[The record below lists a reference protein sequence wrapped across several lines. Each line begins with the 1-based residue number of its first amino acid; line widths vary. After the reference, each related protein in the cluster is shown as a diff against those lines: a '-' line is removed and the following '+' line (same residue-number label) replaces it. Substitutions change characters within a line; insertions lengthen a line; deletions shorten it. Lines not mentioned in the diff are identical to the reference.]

1 MREIVLINITGED
14 RPGLTA
20 AITGVL
26 AQGGVNILDIGQ
38 AVIHDTLSFGIL
50 IEIPDNGRSQSVLKD
65 LLFTAYELDQQV
77 RFTPVSE
84 DDYRQWVGGQGK
96 ARHIV
101 TLLTRKVSAEQLQRV
116 SAITAKYGLNI
127 DHIDRL
133 SGRMPLD
140 MPAEQGKGCIE
151 FSVRGE
157 PADPAALRAEFL
169 SVAQE
174 LNVDIAFQRDSV
186 FRRNRRLAVFDMD
199 STLIEAEVID
209 ELAKAAGV
217 GEQVAEI
224 TERAMR
230 GELDFRASFK
240 ERLGLLQGLSE
251 DVLEEI
257 GASLRLTEGA
267 EVLFAELK
275 RLGYKTAILSGGFT
289 YFAKQL
295 QAKLGIDY
303 VFANEL
309 QIDNGKVTGVAVE
322 PIVDAQRKADL
333 LRELAQKE
341 GLQLEQTIAVGDGA
355 NDLPQY
361 LIQLLLR
368 ARVGGSFSARFYLKS
383 GNYNPSGVAATINDQ
398 IWYEFEGILTSCAT
412 QITPDSAVK
421 IAADFITTGEIKL
434 QVELQPTDF
443 LLQEN
448 SDEILLDQGGG
459 AKLLIESS
467 DL

>member
-26 AQGGVNILDIGQ
+26 ARGGVNILDIGQ
-38 AVIHDTLSFGIL
+38 AVIHNTLSFGIL
-50 IEIPDNGRSQSVLKD
+50 VEIPHSAKASSVLKD
-65 LLFTAYELDQQV
+65 LLFTGYELDQQV

-84 DDYRQWVGGQGK
+84 ADYQQWVGGQGK
-96 ARHIV
+96 PRHIV
-101 TLLTRKVSAEQLQRV
+101 TLLTRKVTAEQLQRV
-116 SAITAKYGLNI
+116 SSITAQYGLNI

-140 MPAEQGKGCIE
+140 TPDERGKGCIE

-174 LNVDIAFQRDSV
+174 LNVDIAFQQDTI

-240 ERLGLLQGLSE
+240 ERLALLKGLSE
-251 DVLEEI
+251 EVLADI
-257 GASLRLTEGA
+257 GAGLRMTEGA
-267 EVLFAELK
+267 EFLFAELK

-289 YFAKQL
+289 YFARQL
-295 QAKLGIDY
+295 QDKLGIDY

-309 QIDNGKVTGVAVE
+309 EVVDGKVTGVAVE

-333 LRELAQKE
+333 LRQLTEQE
-341 GLQLEQTIAVGDGA
+341 GLRLEQTIAVGDGA
-355 NDLPQY
+355 NDLPM
-361 LIQLLLR
+361 LAIAGL
-368 ARVGGSFSARFYLKS
+368 
-383 GNYNPSGVAATINDQ
+383 GVAFRAKPLVKQSAKQAISTLGLD
-398 IWYEFEGILTSCAT
+398 GILY
-412 QITPDSAVK
+412 
-421 IAADFITTGEIKL
+421 
-434 QVELQPTDF
+434 
-443 LLQEN
+443 LLGYRDREGR
-448 SDEILLDQGGG
+448 D
-459 AKLLIESS
+459 
-467 DL
+467 

>member
-1 MREIVLINITGED
+1 MREIVLINITGVD

-50 IEIPDNGRSQSVLKD
+50 VEIPDSEQGKSVLKD
-65 LLFTAYELDQQV
+65 ILFKGYELDQQV

-84 DDYRQWVGGQGK
+84 EDYQQWVGNQGK
-96 ARHIV
+96 KRHIV
-101 TLLTRKVSAEQLQRV
+101 TLLTRKVTAGQLQAV
-116 SAITAKYGLNI
+116 SSITAKYGLNI

-140 MPAEQGKGCIE
+140 TPADKGKGCIE

-157 PADPAALRAEFL
+157 AADPQALRAEFL

-174 LNVDIAFQRDSV
+174 LNVDIAFQEDSL

-217 GEQVAEI
+217 GEQVSQI
-224 TERAMR
+224 TERAMA

-240 ERLGLLQGLSE
+240 ERLALLKGL
-251 DVLEEI
+251 DVSVLDSI

-267 EVLFAELK
+267 ETLFAELK

-309 QIDNGKVTGVAVE
+309 EVVDGKCTGVAIE

-333 LRELAQKE
+333 LRELAHKE
-341 GLQLEQTIAVGDGA
+341 GLRLEQTIAVGDGA
-355 NDLPQY
+355 NDLPM
-361 LIQLLLR
+361 LAIAGL
-368 ARVGGSFSARFYLKS
+368 
-383 GNYNPSGVAATINDQ
+383 GVAFRAKPLVKQ
-398 IWYEFEGILTSCAT
+398 
-412 QITPDSAVK
+412 SAKQAISTLGLDGV
-421 IAADFITTGEIKL
+421 L
-434 QVELQPTDF
+434 Y
-443 LLQEN
+443 LLGLRDRDGQ
-448 SDEILLDQGGG
+448 L
-459 AKLLIESS
+459 
-467 DL
+467 

>member
-1 MREIVLINITGED
+1 MREIVLINITGAD

-38 AVIHDTLSFGIL
+38 AVIHDMLSFGIL
-50 IEIPDNGRSQSVLKD
+50 VEIPETEQGKSVLKD
-65 LLFTAYELDQQV
+65 ILFKGYELDQQV

-84 DDYRQWVGGQGK
+84 EDYQQWVGNQGK
-96 ARHIV
+96 KRHIV
-101 TLLTRKVSAEQLQRV
+101 TLLTRKVTAGQLQAV
-116 SAITAKYGLNI
+116 SSITAKYGLNI

-140 MPAEQGKGCIE
+140 TPADKGKGCIE

-157 PADPAALRAEFL
+157 AADPQALRAEFL

-174 LNVDIAFQRDSV
+174 LDVDIAFQEDSL

-217 GEQVAEI
+217 GDQVSAI
-224 TERAMR
+224 TERAMA

-240 ERLGLLQGLSE
+240 ERLALLKGL
-251 DVLEEI
+251 DVSVLDSI

-267 EVLFAELK
+267 EILFAELK

-309 QIDNGKVTGVAVE
+309 EVVDGKCTGVAIE

-333 LRELAQKE
+333 LKQLAEKE
-341 GLQLEQTIAVGDGA
+341 GLRLEQTIAVGDGA
-355 NDLPQY
+355 NDLPM
-361 LIQLLLR
+361 LAIAGL
-368 ARVGGSFSARFYLKS
+368 
-383 GNYNPSGVAATINDQ
+383 GVAFRAKPLVKQ
-398 IWYEFEGILTSCAT
+398 
-412 QITPDSAVK
+412 SAKQAISTLGLDGV
-421 IAADFITTGEIKL
+421 L
-434 QVELQPTDF
+434 Y
-443 LLQEN
+443 LLGFRDRDGQ
-448 SDEILLDQGGG
+448 L
-459 AKLLIESS
+459 
-467 DL
+467 

>member
-1 MREIVLINITGED
+1 MREIVLINITGVD

-50 IEIPDNGRSQSVLKD
+50 VEIPDTVEGSSVLKD
-65 LLFTAYELDQQV
+65 ILFTAYKLDQQV
-77 RFTPVSE
+77 RFTAVSE
-84 DDYRQWVGGQGK
+84 EDYQLWVDGQGK

-101 TLLTRKVSAEQLQRV
+101 TLLTRKVTAEQLQCV

-127 DHIDRL
+127 DQIDRL

-140 MPAEQGKGCIE
+140 TPVDKGKGCIE
-151 FSVRGE
+151 FTVRGE
-157 PADPAALRAEFL
+157 PADPKAMQAEFL
-169 SVAQE
+169 AVAQE
-174 LNVDIAFQRDSV
+174 LNVDIAFQQDSL

-217 GEQVAEI
+217 GEQVSEI

-230 GELDFRASFK
+230 GELDFSESFK
-240 ERLGLLQGLSE
+240 ERLALLKGL
-251 DVLEEI
+251 DVSVLDEI

-267 EVLFAELK
+267 ETLFAELK

-309 QIDNGKVTGVAVE
+309 EVVDGKVTGVAVE
-322 PIVDAQRKADL
+322 PIVNAQRKADL
-333 LRELAQKE
+333 LRELAHKE
-341 GLQLEQTIAVGDGA
+341 GLSLEQTIAVGDGA
-355 NDLPQY
+355 NDLPM
-361 LIQLLLR
+361 LAIAGLGVAFR
-368 ARVGGSFSARFYLKS
+368 AKPLVKQSARQAISTLGLDGVLYLL
-383 GNYNPSGVAATINDQ
+383 GFRDREAQ
-398 IWYEFEGILTSCAT
+398 H
-412 QITPDSAVK
+412 
-421 IAADFITTGEIKL
+421 
-434 QVELQPTDF
+434 
-443 LLQEN
+443 
-448 SDEILLDQGGG
+448 
-459 AKLLIESS
+459 
-467 DL
+467 

>member
-1 MREIVLINITGED
+1 MREIVLINITGVD

-50 IEIPDNGRSQSVLKD
+50 VEIPDSEQGKAVLKD
-65 LLFTAYELDQQV
+65 ILFKGYELDQQV

-84 DDYRQWVGGQGK
+84 ADYQQWVGNQGK
-96 ARHIV
+96 KRHIV
-101 TLLTRKVSAEQLQRV
+101 TLLTRKVTAEQLQAV
-116 SAITAKYGLNI
+116 SSITARYGLNI

-133 SGRMPLD
+133 SGRMALD
-140 MPAEQGKGCIE
+140 TPADQGKGCIE

-157 PADPAALRAEFL
+157 AADPQALRAEFL

-174 LNVDIAFQRDSV
+174 LNVDIAFQEDSL

-217 GEQVAEI
+217 GDRVSEI
-224 TERAMR
+224 TERAMA

-240 ERLGLLQGLSE
+240 ERLALLKGL
-251 DVLEEI
+251 DVSVLDSI

-267 EVLFAELK
+267 ETLFAELK

-295 QAKLGIDY
+295 QARLGIDY

-309 QIDNGKVTGVAVE
+309 EVVDGKCTGVAIE

-333 LRELAQKE
+333 LRELAHKE
-341 GLQLEQTIAVGDGA
+341 GLRLEQTIAVGDGA
-355 NDLPQY
+355 NDLPM
-361 LIQLLLR
+361 LAIAGL
-368 ARVGGSFSARFYLKS
+368 
-383 GNYNPSGVAATINDQ
+383 GVAFRAKPLVKQ
-398 IWYEFEGILTSCAT
+398 
-412 QITPDSAVK
+412 SAKQAISTLGLDGVLYLLGFR
-421 IAADFITTGEIKL
+421 DRDG
-434 QVELQPTDF
+434 QV
-443 LLQEN
+443 
-448 SDEILLDQGGG
+448 
-459 AKLLIESS
+459 
-467 DL
+467 

>member
-1 MREIVLINITGED
+1 MWLECGFFPLRGCALREIVLINITGVD

-50 IEIPDNGRSQSVLKD
+50 VEIPDTVQGSSVLKD
-65 LLFTAYELDQQV
+65 ILFTAYELDQQI
-77 RFTPVSE
+77 RFTAVSE
-84 DDYRQWVGGQGK
+84 TDYQHWVEGQGK

-101 TLLTRKVSAEQLQRV
+101 TLLTRKVTAEQLQCV

-127 DHIDRL
+127 DQIDRL

-140 MPAEQGKGCIE
+140 TPADKGKGCIE
-151 FSVRGE
+151 FTVRGE
-157 PADPAALRAEFL
+157 PADPKAMQAEFL
-169 SVAQE
+169 AVAQD
-174 LNVDIAFQRDSV
+174 LNVDIAFQQDSL

-217 GEQVAEI
+217 GEQVSEI

-230 GELDFRASFK
+230 GELDFSESFK
-240 ERLGLLQGLSE
+240 ERLALLKGL
-251 DVLEEI
+251 DVSVLDEI

-267 EVLFAELK
+267 ETLFSELK

-309 QIDNGKVTGVAVE
+309 EVVDGKVTGVAVE
-322 PIVDAQRKADL
+322 PIVNAQRKADL
-333 LRELAQKE
+333 LRELAHKE
-341 GLQLEQTIAVGDGA
+341 GLSLEQTIAVGDGA
-355 NDLPQY
+355 NDLPM
-361 LIQLLLR
+361 LAIAGL
-368 ARVGGSFSARFYLKS
+368 
-383 GNYNPSGVAATINDQ
+383 GVAFRAKPLVKQSAKQAISTLGLDGVL
-398 IWYEFEGILTSCAT
+398 YLLGFRDREG
-412 QITPDSAVK
+412 K
-421 IAADFITTGEIKL
+421 R
-434 QVELQPTDF
+434 
-443 LLQEN
+443 
-448 SDEILLDQGGG
+448 
-459 AKLLIESS
+459 
-467 DL
+467 